1 MRHNY
6 FMFKQSKTKHTEYY
20 MYSRVADAAIKQ
32 ELADAWYASSFGHR
46 WTASMATAG
55 AMAWSGWWERIG
67 VLVSCSCRHL
77 QNPSS
82 SAWIMVRAY
91 GGSRELHEAA
101 GGAEQHHADEH
112 SSDGFRR
119 DGHGV
124 YKLQDTV
131 ILMMLAS

>member
-1 MRHNY
+1 M
-6 FMFKQSKTKHTEYY
+6 
-20 MYSRVADAAIKQ
+20 ADAAIEQ
-32 ELADAWYASSFGHR
+32 EQADAWYASSFGHR
-46 WTASMATAG
+46 RTAAMATAG

-67 VLVSCSCRHL
+67 VHVSCSCRHL

-82 SAWIMVRAY
+82 SAWIMVRAH
-91 GGSRELHEAA
+91 GGSR
-101 GGAEQHHADEH
+101 GGAEQHHGDEH

-131 ILMMLAS
+131 ILIMLAS

>member
-1 MRHNY
+1 
-6 FMFKQSKTKHTEYY
+6 
-20 MYSRVADAAIKQ
+20 MYSRMADAAIEQ

-46 WTASMATAG
+46 RNAMAMVG
-55 AMAWSGWWERIG
+55 ARAWSGWWERIG

-82 SAWIMVRAY
+82 SAWIMVRAH
-91 GGSRELHEAA
+91 GGSSELHEAA
-101 GGAEQHHADEH
+101 GGAEQHHGDEH
-112 SSDGFRR
+112 SSHGFRR

-131 ILMMLAS
+131 ILIMLAS